1 MRFRCRVTLIA
12 ILSMLASRAWSKD
25 APINDPA
32 AQLSLQKSAPAPH
45 HLNTGLGFS
54 VGLGQYPILAMPL
67 AENSNMRVD
76 GSTIAEDV
84 RINRGSVFSLN
95 LKWENPDATYPMMI
109 NGSWSRIASAPG
121 SGLTTPSSYARLN
134 LELGTRFET
143 ADGAYSF
150 IPSLETRRSMYQNV
164 DSGHYVDSILLKA
177 SIVDTLSNSW
187 QMRVGYGIA
196 PWTRFGL
203 MQSGAANGSGG
214 LAGSSASLREVS
226 VALTYKASLQTDL
239 ICSLAD
245 EQIKIEMDGSDSYL
259 AYGLPVATGSES
271 RLRKKYSL
279 GVRQINFGAITKF

>member
-1 MRFRCRVTLIA
+1 MCSRCRVTLIA
-12 ILSMLASRAWSKD
+12 ILSIFSSRAWSKGT
-25 APINDPA
+25 PIDDPA
-32 AQLSLQKSAPAPH
+32 AELGLRKSAPAPH

-54 VGLGQYPILAMPL
+54 IGMGQYPILAMPL

-76 GSTIAEDV
+76 GSTIAEDL
-84 RINRGSVFSLN
+84 RINRGSIFSLN
-95 LKWENPDATYPMMI
+95 LKWENPEAAYPVLI

-121 SGLTTPSSYARLN
+121 SGLTTPSSYSRLN
-134 LELGTRFET
+134 LEMGTRFET
-143 ADGAYSF
+143 ADGAYGF

-177 SIVDTLSNSW
+177 SIVNTLTSSW
-187 QMRVGYGIA
+187 QMQVGYGIA

-214 LAGSSASLREVS
+214 LAGSSARLREVS
-226 VALTYKASLQTDL
+226 VAMTYKASRQTDL

-245 EQIKIEMDGSDSYL
+245 EQIKIEMDGSDSYR
-259 AYGLPVATGSES
+259 AYGLPVATGPES

-279 GVRQINFGAITKF
+279 GVRHINLGAITKF